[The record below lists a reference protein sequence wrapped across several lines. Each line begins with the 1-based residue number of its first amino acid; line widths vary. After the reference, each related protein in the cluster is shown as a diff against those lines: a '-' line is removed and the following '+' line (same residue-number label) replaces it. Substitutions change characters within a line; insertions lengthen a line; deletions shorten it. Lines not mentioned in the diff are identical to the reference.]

1 MTRAS
6 VTRTS
11 IGVIVSRLRPIRARL
26 GMAKAGIPSAGAR
39 YDSASHNAAK
49 IRTETTAWRENF
61 PSRPASRYSS
71 GCIDDL
77 VVRHV
82 LVEAGFD
89 RALHHVGDRLAHRTL
104 PRRLH
109 DHVQTATVDRGL
121 ENAGRQLGGIDG
133 DLVGASVSFW
143 RTSATSC
150 SAASS
155 ILGA

>member
-11 IGVIVSRLRPIRARL
+11 IGVIVSRLRPIRAKL
-26 GMAKAGIPSAGAR
+26 GMANAGIPSAGAR

-49 IRTETTAWRENF
+49 IRTETTAWRENV

-82 LVEAGFD
+82 LVEAGLHG
-89 RALHHVGDRLAHRTL
+89 ALHHVDDRLSCGGL
-104 PRRLH
+104 PRGLC
-109 DHVQTATVDRGL
+109 DHLQPFAVDRRR
-121 ENAGRQLGGIDG
+121 ENAGRQLDRLDG
-133 DLVGASVSFW
+133 DLVGGS
-143 RTSATSC
+143 
-150 SAASS
+150 
-155 ILGA
+155 

>member
-1 MTRAS
+1 MARATPSTKETISAPMTRAS

-11 IGVIVSRLRPIRARL
+11 VGVIVSRLRPIRAKL

-49 IRTETTAWRENF
+49 IRTERTAWRENF
-61 PSRPASRYSS
+61 PSMPASRYSS

-82 LVEAGFD
+82 LVEAAVD
-89 RALHHVGDRLAHRTL
+89 RALHLVGDRWPPRAL

-109 DHVQTATVDRGL
+109 EHVHPAAVDRRL
-121 ENAGRQLGGIDG
+121 
-133 DLVGASVSFW
+133 
-143 RTSATSC
+143 
-150 SAASS
+150 
-155 ILGA
+155 